1 MFAGNT
7 VDGSTSFCP
16 AQSNTIVVDSSDDD
30 SNYEQDDQ
38 LTPLSVG
45 TKRASSTSTTASSP
59 SKRSKSPAIRTMD
72 GHKKEHN
79 DISRQRLERMTA
91 MWQERDQNIEDQTK
105 ALERKVELVLQLARQ
120 CGATEETPAE
130 WMVVLKIV

>member
-1 MFAGNT
+1 MFAGT
-7 VDGSTSFCP
+7 AVDGSTSFCP
-16 AQSNTIVVDSSDDD
+16 AQSNTVDVDSSDED
-30 SNYEQDDQ
+30 SNEEQDDQ

-72 GHKKEHN
+72 GHMKEHN
-79 DISRQRLERMTA
+79 DISRQMLERMTA

-105 ALERKVELVLQLARQ
+105 ALERKVELVLQLAR
-120 CGATEETPAE
+120 
-130 WMVVLKIV
+130 